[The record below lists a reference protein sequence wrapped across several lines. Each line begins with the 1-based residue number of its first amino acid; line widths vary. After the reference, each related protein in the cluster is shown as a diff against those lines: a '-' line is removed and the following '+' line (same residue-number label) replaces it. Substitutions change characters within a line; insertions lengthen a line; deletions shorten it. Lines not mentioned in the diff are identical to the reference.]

1 MSKKIS
7 RKSIDDL
14 KAEYLKTEYLNQVR
28 KSIDDLK
35 TEYLNQVRKLDIK
48 SENFGEVELNLYEIH
63 LQLVLNNNEL
73 KQLFVQFYLNKD
85 DETLKQIKE
94 KISTMPIDKDLLI
107 KFVNFIISQIDK
119 NIKPYPLQ
127 IIKLKTEEQRNITNI
142 ILTQDDINK
151 LDTLLNIMIEFNY
164 EKNKFHNSPL

>member
-14 KAEYLKTEYLNQVR
+14 KAEYLNQVR
-28 KSIDDLK
+28 
-35 TEYLNQVRKLDIK
+35 NLDIK
-48 SENFGEVELNLYEIH
+48 SKKFDQEQLNLYEIH
-63 LQLVLNNNEL
+63 LQLVLQDKAL
-73 KQLFVQFYLNKD
+73 KQLFVQFYLNND

-94 KISTMPIDKDLLI
+94 KISMMPIDKDLLI

-127 IIKLKTEEQRNITNI
+127 IIELKTEEQRHNITNI
-142 ILTQDDINK
+142 ILTQDDIDK
-151 LDTLLNIMIEFNY
+151 LKKLLDIMEYFNHQ
-164 EKNKFHNSPL
+164 KKLVSQFTPLI

>member
-14 KAEYLKTEYLNQVR
+14 KAEYLNQVR
-28 KSIDDLK
+28 
-35 TEYLNQVRKLDIK
+35 NLDIK
-48 SENFGEVELNLYEIH
+48 SKKFDQEQLNLYEIH

-127 IIKLKTEEQRNITNI
+127 IIELKTEEQRHNITNI
-142 ILTQDDINK
+142 ILTQDDIDK
-151 LDTLLNIMIEFNY
+151 LKKLLNIMIEFNY